1 MDFNELWKLL
11 KNSEITEDTG
21 GGQIRSY
28 VAEYRPA
35 NAWNRPDNI
44 VLYNEKAATPSDYA
58 AYTLSRIDN
67 ELTKILNNHIV
78 VKFTK
83 SHSVT
88 LRIKPLLKNRT
99 QEEMAEEYLI
109 NMGFKCP
116 CCSSDNIEGGALD
129 ADNVESNCIVIPV
142 ECNECGAK
150 WNDIYTLTGC
160 EDIKQQ
166 YKR

>member
-1 MDFNELWKLL
+1 MNFDELIKVL
-11 KNSEITEDTG
+11 KNSEITEDVG
-21 GGQIRSY
+21 GGQTRSY
-28 VAEYRPA
+28 IAEYHPGNEWTRVG
-35 NAWNRPDNI
+35 NI
-44 VLYNEKAATPSDYA
+44 ALYIKGMDKEYTPA
-58 AYTLSRIDN
+58 AYLLSRIDN

-142 ECNECGAK
+142 ECNECGAR

-160 EDIKQQ
+160 EGIKQ
-166 YKR
+166 KGT